1 MKLQEIMVVDVVR
14 ISPDDTIAE
23 AAKRMRENSVGC
35 LIATI
40 DGVIKGL
47 ITDRDLLACLQQKHD
62 PYQCK
67 IALHMSRPVVVLGP
81 EEDPITAIDVMR
93 RRHIKRVPVAKS
105 GKLLGI
111 VSLSDL
117 AAIAE
122 GELEWIETSGRFL
135 SALIRTEGAPGRA
148 LSRPRILAKRESETE
163 AKERTA
169 FIL

>member
-14 ISPDDTIAE
+14 ISPDDTVAE
-23 AAKRMRENSVGC
+23 AARCMRENSVGC
-35 LIATI
+35 LIAAI

-47 ITDRDLLACLQQKHD
+47 ITDRDLLACLHQKHD

-67 IALHMSRPVVVLGP
+67 IALHMSQPVVVFGP
-81 EEDPITAIDVMR
+81 EEDHITAIHVMR
-93 RRHIKRVPVAKS
+93 RRRIRRVAVAKS

-117 AAIAE
+117 AAIDE
-122 GELEWIETSGRFL
+122 
-135 SALIRTEGAPGRA
+135 
-148 LSRPRILAKRESETE
+148 RENERKAE
-163 AKERTA
+163 AKAETA